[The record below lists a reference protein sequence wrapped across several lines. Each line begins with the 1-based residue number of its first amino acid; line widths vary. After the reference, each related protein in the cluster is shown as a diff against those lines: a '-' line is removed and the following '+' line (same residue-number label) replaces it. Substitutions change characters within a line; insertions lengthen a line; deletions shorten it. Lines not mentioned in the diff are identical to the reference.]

1 MRKWFGLIAVLL
13 MLVVIAGGA
22 SAEQKSPVYQARN
35 GVVYLYESVKVYDM
49 NNNLLWEEGLSAGT
63 AFFVGNGKEAQYLVT
78 CAHCVDNYYNN
89 GRGEIISGEVNGTEV
104 KLHASLEL
112 KFDEN
117 TSVQATLVDY
127 DEVQDIALLKIEKPT
142 TLRKPLKL
150 KKPADSMMGDTVY
163 AIGFPYTSDGKI
175 VVIKYDVDSMTST
188 KGSISRL
195 ITEAGSGRRLVQT
208 DAEITH
214 GNSGGPLIDEKGNV
228 VGVCSNGNVYD
239 NGEKAMYAVSMA
251 EVIEML
257 DRHNVKYTLVSGFPV
272 VLVVVLSVVI
282 VLLVVLLVVLL
293 TGKGGKNGKVSG
305 GGKGGSG
312 RVLVC
317 EAGALAGQSFPLKR
331 GQRVTIGR
339 NPDCQIRFPANT
351 AGVSKLHCSVIYDGE
366 RVMIRDENSSAGTYI
381 DGQKLTPGTATT
393 LHRGHQVGL
402 GSKAQILVLHSR
414 K

>member
-13 MLVVIAGGA
+13 MLVVTAGGA
-22 SAEQKSPVYQARN
+22 SAEQKSPVYQARY
-35 GVVYLYESVKVYDM
+35 GVVYLYESVKVYDL
-49 NNNLLWEEGLSAGT
+49 NNNLLGEEGLAAGT

-89 GRGEIISGEVNGTEV
+89 GQGEMISGELNGTAV

-117 TSVQATLVDY
+117 TSVQATLVEY
-127 DEVQDIALLKIEKPT
+127 DAVRDIALLKIEKPT
-142 TLRKPLKL
+142 TLRKPLKI
-150 KKPADSMMGDTVY
+150 KEPTERMVGDTVY
-163 AIGFPYTSDGKI
+163 AIGFPYTSDERI
-175 VVIKYDVDSMTST
+175 TIIKYDVDNMTST

-195 ITEAGSGRRLVQT
+195 ITEAGSGVREVQI

-228 VGVCSNGNVYD
+228 IGVCANGD
-239 NGEKAMYAVSMA
+239 TFTSGEKAMYAVSMV

-257 DRHNVKYTLVSGFPV
+257 KRHNVKYTMASSFPV
-272 VLVVVLSVVI
+272 VLVVVLGVVI

-293 TGKGGKNGKVSG
+293 TGKGGKVSR
-305 GGKGGSG
+305 GGKGSSD

-351 AGVSKLHCSVIYDGE
+351 AGVSKLHCSVVYDGE
-366 RVMIRDENSSAGTYI
+366 KVMIRDENSSAGTYI

-393 LHRGHQVGL
+393 LHRGHPVGL
-402 GSKAQILVLHSR
+402 GSKAQILVLHS
-414 K
+414 KK